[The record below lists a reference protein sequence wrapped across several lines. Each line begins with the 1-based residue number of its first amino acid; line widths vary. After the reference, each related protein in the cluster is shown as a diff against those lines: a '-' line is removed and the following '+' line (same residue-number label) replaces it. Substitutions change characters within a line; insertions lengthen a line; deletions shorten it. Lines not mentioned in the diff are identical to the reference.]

1 MRILA
6 LDHYFGPDIDALEHA
21 ARGKYELKRV
31 SYQYFRDRAVE
42 HLPPAVFDSPNEYH
56 KPIYE
61 EARKKWANVARRLL
75 FELYLV
81 YRFDIVISPSDT
93 FFYIRDVIQ
102 AAKELGVP
110 FVVVQK
116 ETTISPDIMSFWPEE
131 IGRIFPF
138 ISDYMTVCSQRHK
151 EFWLR
156 AGARSDSIEVTGQP
170 RFDFYKH
177 PEQWVKLDQLAVP
190 LDTGK
195 PTILFFSYDLKGAYL
210 PHDQNARNG
219 PPWSKLRQ
227 ETEDVL
233 TEIAKKRG
241 YNLLIK
247 PHPQQDV
254 HDLARL
260 RARLRELSG
269 ENWRKS
275 VFLIEG
281 EFDTR
286 QLIVNAD
293 IIVGFQTTALLEA
306 LLAGKEVIY
315 TFWTKEVHSLRDALI
330 PYHRY
335 SRILTCARSP
345 EDLVSQILT
354 GTIRGAPTRRKGN
367 LKPIG
372 EHLGPVDGRA
382 SERVL
387 TIINGIL
394 TRHQT
399 NEEQTRMREY
409 LNKMSPNYCSRER
422 RIARIIV
429 VCLSILT
436 FLAYPLKKP
445 RKVIWSLALRA
456 RARVVECKE
465 PLGPKYSHA
474 QALTGT
480 TGQILLSQTK
490 YLLRRASAIVAPS
503 AARTYTA
510 SLE

>member
-1 MRILA
+1 M
-6 LDHYFGPDIDALEHA
+6 DSLEYA
-21 ARGKYELKRV
+21 ARGLYEFKRV
-31 SYQYFRDRAVE
+31 SYQYFRDKATEYFPR
-42 HLPPAVFDSPNEYH
+42 AVFDGLYEYH
-56 KPIYE
+56 EQIYE
-61 EARKKWANVARRLL
+61 EARRKWANVARRLF

-102 AAKELGVP
+102 TAKELGVP
-110 FVVVQK
+110 FVVVQR
-116 ETTISPDIMSFWPEE
+116 ETTISPDTMWGAEE
-131 IGRIFPF
+131 TGRQFPF

-156 AGARSDSIEVTGQP
+156 GGARSDLIEVTGQP

-177 PEQWVKLDQLAVP
+177 PEQWVRLDQLGIP

-195 PTILFFSYDLKGAYL
+195 PTILFFSYDLNAYL
-210 PHDQNARNG
+210 PTDQNARNG
-219 PPWSKLRQ
+219 LSWSKLRR
-227 ETEDVL
+227 ETEDAL

-254 HDLARL
+254 HDLASL

-269 ENWRKS
+269 RDWRKS

-293 IIVGFQTTALLEA
+293 IVVGFQTTALLEA
-306 LLAGKEVIY
+306 LLAGKEAIY
-315 TFWTKEVHSLRDALI
+315 TSWTKEVLSLRDALI

-345 EDLVSQILT
+345 EDLVNKILT
-354 GTIRGAPTRRKGN
+354 GVERGAPTRRKES
-367 LKPIG
+367 LRPIE
-372 EHLGPVDGRA
+372 EHLGPVDGMA

-387 TIINGIL
+387 TVINGIF
-394 TRHQT
+394 TRYPT
-399 NEEQTRMREY
+399 SKEQTRMREY
-409 LNKMSPNYCSRER
+409 LNKMSPNYRSRER
-422 RIARIIV
+422 RIAGIIV

-436 FLAYPLKKP
+436 FLAYPSKK
-445 RKVIWSLALRA
+445 RRRVIWSLALRA
-456 RARVVECKE
+456 LARRAECKE
-465 PLGPKYSHA
+465 PLRPKSSHA

-480 TGQILLSQTK
+480 TAQVLLSQTE
-490 YLLRRASAIVAPS
+490 YLLGRASTIVAPS
-503 AARTYTA
+503 AARTHPV
-510 SLE
+510 SGD

>member
-6 LDHYFGPDIDALEHA
+6 LDHYFGLDIDALEYA
-21 ARGKYELKRV
+21 ARGMYEFKRV
-31 SYQYFRDRAVE
+31 SYQYFRDKATRYF
-42 HLPPAVFDSPNEYH
+42 PPAVFDGFGEYH

-61 EARKKWANVARRLL
+61 EARRKWANVARRSL

-81 YRFDIVISPSDT
+81 YRFDIIISPSDT

-110 FVVVQK
+110 FVVVQR
-116 ETTISPDIMSFWPEE
+116 ETVISPDTMSFFAEE
-131 IGRIFPF
+131 TGRLFPF
-138 ISDYMTVCSQRHK
+138 ISDHMAVCSQRHK

-156 AGARSDSIEVTGQP
+156 AGARSDRIEVTGQP

-177 PEQWVKLDQLAVP
+177 PEQWVKLDQLGMP
-190 LDTGK
+190 LNTGK
-195 PTILFFSYDLKGAYL
+195 PTILFFSYDLKATV
-210 PHDQNARNG
+210 PHNQNPRNG
-219 PPWSKLRQ
+219 SPWSKMRR
-227 ETEDVL
+227 ETEDAL
-233 TEIAKKRG
+233 IRIAKKRG

-254 HDLARL
+254 HDLTRL
-260 RARLRELSG
+260 RARLMELSG
-269 ENWRKS
+269 RDWRKS

-281 EFDTR
+281 EFDNR

-315 TFWTKEVHSLRDALI
+315 TFWTDEVRSLRDALI

-345 EDLVSQILT
+345 EDLISQIFT
-354 GTIRGAPTRRKGN
+354 RTERGAPARRKGS
-367 LKPIG
+367 LKPVE

-387 TIINGIL
+387 TVIQGIL
-394 TRHQT
+394 TRYPT
-399 NEEQTRMREY
+399 SMEQERVREY
-409 LNKMSPNYCSRER
+409 FNKMSPNYCSREQ
-422 RIARIIV
+422 RIARILF
-429 VCLSILT
+429 VCSSILT

-445 RKVIWSLALRA
+445 RRLIWSLALLA
-456 RARVVECKE
+456 RARRAECKE
-465 PLGPKYSHA
+465 PLGPKSSHV
-474 QALTGT
+474 QVLTGI
-480 TGQILLSQTK
+480 TGQILLSQMK
-490 YLLRRASAIVAPS
+490 YLLRRALAIVAPS
-503 AARTYTA
+503 AARTA
-510 SLE
+510 F